1 MPIVGFRF
9 RAYTN
14 EQTLRALKAQL
25 EAACEVYNTL
35 RWADTYFYHEDDRGL
50 SKNELRQLALD
61 LRKQDEEY
69 QQLYSQVLQQVAD
82 RYYEARKR
90 FFDGLARFPKE
101 KKTHKYYSL
110 VYPQSGWRILA
121 REGKGRR
128 LVLRLS
134 NLGVFKLIVHR
145 DFPLDRVKR
154 VAVKLTRSG
163 KVYVSFIVED
173 YEFPKLPSTGR
184 AVGIDVGVEKLL
196 VTSDGEYVP
205 NLRPYERA
213 LKKVKRLHKEL
224 SRKKF
229 LSKNWFKAKMRL
241 ARAYEH
247 LANLRRDLY
256 MKLGRYFAEHYDVV
270 VMEDISVKQL
280 IGKSSRGLRMRL
292 HDVAIH
298 ELRSIVKYQMEKY
311 GKGFILVDPRNSSKT
326 CAKCGYVKDDLTLND
341 RIFSCPKCGW
351 TADRDY
357 NSTLNHLRRAGWE
370 PPVVPVELRPLP
382 ITMGKAGQGSG
393 KPRP

>member
-1 MPIVGFRF
+1 MRS
-9 RAYTN
+9 TN
-14 EQTLRALKAQL
+14 SSIPRHCNK
-25 EAACEVYNTL
+25 
-35 RWADTYFYHEDDRGL
+35 
-50 SKNELRQLALD
+50 
-61 LRKQDEEY
+61 
-69 QQLYSQVLQQVAD
+69 SQID
-82 RYYEARKR
+82 IEARQR
-90 FFDGLARFPKE
+90 FFNGLARFPRE

-110 VYPQSGWRILA
+110 VYPQSGWRILDI
-121 REGKGRR
+121 REIRERSRRNGKR
-128 LVLRLS
+128 LVLRLAH
-134 NLGVFKLIVHR
+134 LGVFKLIVHR
-145 DFPLDRVKR
+145 EFPLDRVKR

-173 YEFPKLPSTGR
+173 YGFPKLPNTGK

-229 LSKNWFKAKMRL
+229 LSRNWFKAKMKL
-241 ARAYEH
+241 ARAHEH

-292 HDVAIH
+292 HNVAIH
-298 ELRSIVKYQMEKY
+298 ELRSIVEYQLGKY
-311 GKGFILVDPRNSSKT
+311 GKKVVLVDPRNSSKT
-326 CAKCGYVKDDLTLND
+326 CAKCGYVKDLTLSD
-341 RIFSCPKCGW
+341 RVFECPVWLEG
-351 TADRDY
+351 
-357 NSTLNHLRRAGWE
+357 
-370 PPVVPVELRPLP
+370 
-382 ITMGKAGQGSG
+382 
-393 KPRP
+393 